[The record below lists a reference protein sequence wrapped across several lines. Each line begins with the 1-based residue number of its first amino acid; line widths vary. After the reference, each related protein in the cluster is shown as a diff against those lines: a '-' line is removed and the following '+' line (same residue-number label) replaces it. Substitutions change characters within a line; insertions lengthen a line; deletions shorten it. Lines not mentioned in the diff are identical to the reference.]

1 MSGNFFFLTFDLSIK
16 IVILH
21 ALLAATMTNILLVVP
36 LGPLKMVSRM
46 KKKIRFGGQDNLTVM
61 VPTKLLIM
69 NKGHSHLEQI
79 GLNPD

>member
-46 KKKIRFGGQDNLTVM
+46 KKNSVWRTR
-61 VPTKLLIM
+61 
-69 NKGHSHLEQI
+69 
-79 GLNPD
+79 